1 MKGMGVKDE
10 ISYCFAGEQ
19 ILSTDLST
27 DLSIDLSIGEVDI
40 MIIHE
45 ATIEDYK
52 GIYRLNK
59 DGFGYD
65 YPIEKTKDKLKII
78 LGLPTDKIFIAE
90 VDGEKVGYIH
100 LSSYECTYSDSLKN
114 ILALVVDESYR
125 KMGIGR
131 KLIETAEE
139 WAKGLGAKG
148 IRLVSGYNR
157 TTAHQF
163 YLSYGYVLRK
173 EQKNFIKWFQDFNL

>member
-1 MKGMGVKDE
+1 
-10 ISYCFAGEQ
+10 
-19 ILSTDLST
+19 
-27 DLSIDLSIGEVDI
+27 

-45 ATIEDYK
+45 ATIEDYED
-52 GIYRLNK
+52 IYRLNK
-59 DGFGYD
+59 DGLGYG
-65 YPIEKTKDKLKII
+65 YPIEKTKDKLQVI
-78 LGLPTDKIFIAE
+78 LGLTTDKIFIAE

-131 KLIETAEE
+131 GLIQAAED
-139 WAKGLGAKG
+139 WAKESGSKG

-163 YLSYGYVLRK
+163 YLSCGYVLRK

>member
-1 MKGMGVKDE
+1 MKLTDILYLKLKEEMKGIGRKDE

-27 DLSIDLSIGEVDI
+27 GEVDI

-45 ATIEDYK
+45 ATIEDYMD
-52 GIYRLNK
+52 IYRLNK
-59 DGFGYD
+59 DGLGYD

-114 ILALVVDESYR
+114 IGQLHINFTLVAD
-125 KMGIGR
+125 I
-131 KLIETAEE
+131 
-139 WAKGLGAKG
+139 
-148 IRLVSGYNR
+148 
-157 TTAHQF
+157 F
-163 YLSYGYVLRK
+163 YEKSK
-173 EQKNFIKWFQDFNL
+173 KTS